1 MTTRTR
7 QIIFWGV
14 LAAIVIA
21 AMLCVKFMPLWAS
34 LSTLIAFFGGAL
46 VGWAAH
52 VLYQKYVKP
61 VK

>member
-34 LSTLIAFFGGAL
+34 FTTLAAFLGGAV

-52 VLYQKYVKP
+52 VLYQKYVRP